1 MCSTETSPDRRL
13 LVGPRSEPCRNSRPP
28 AFRPSLS
35 QEAHAC
41 KERSVLC
48 FPGSLAGRVPSG
60 KYCFYQVKC
69 GHISDKWV
77 RDRQQDGGG
86 WEGCP
91 RAEVDPQSL
100 DQKGAQWASDRTC
113 HRARA
118 APHMAGPRRCAS
130 LCHPPPARALLSL
143 ARGSLRWYQAWRGSR
158 RAAGRGGG
166 LTQPS
171 PHRGPEGVAGR
182 GGPPAERPVQLV
194 RHTSRAFA
202 EELPFRGSVLA
213 QSPGDGL
220 RCVWRS
226 VAPPAQSTPALTP
239 DPRVSWHRSLRF
251 AGPRLSPRP
260 PGALYMDLFESLNSF
275 RKF

>member
-1 MCSTETSPDRRL
+1 M
-13 LVGPRSEPCRNSRPP
+13 
-28 AFRPSLS
+28 
-35 QEAHAC
+35 
-41 KERSVLC
+41 
-48 FPGSLAGRVPSG
+48 PSG
-60 KYCFYQVKC
+60 EYCFYQVKC

-77 RDRQQDGGG
+77 RDRQRDGGG

-143 ARGSLRWYQAWRGSR
+143 ARGSLRWCQAWRGSR

-166 LTQPS
+166 LTAQP
-171 PHRGPEGVAGR
+171 PPWAR
-182 GGPPAERPVQLV
+182 GGGRQGWA
-194 RHTSRAFA
+194 SCRAFA

-213 QSPGDGL
+213 QSPGDSL
-220 RCVWRS
+220 RCVWHS
-226 VAPPAQSTPALTP
+226 VAPPAPSTPALTP

-260 PGALYMDLFESLNSF
+260 PGALCMDLFESLNSF